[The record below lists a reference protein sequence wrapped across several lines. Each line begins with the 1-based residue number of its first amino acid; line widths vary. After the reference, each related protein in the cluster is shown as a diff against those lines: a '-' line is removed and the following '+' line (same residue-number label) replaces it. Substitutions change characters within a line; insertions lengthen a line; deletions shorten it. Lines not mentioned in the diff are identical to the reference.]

1 VKTNKSVKNSKF
13 NDANCDFY
21 HFHPKANDLYLILR
35 IVLNKIFI
43 HGGGICMFL
52 SNLVKGNH
60 GKIIEIV
67 HHNDNLKRRMTDL
80 GVVEGAEV
88 SLKGIMPFG
97 GPIMI
102 EVGGHLI
109 TIRRKDAAS
118 IEVGF

>member
-1 VKTNKSVKNSKF
+1 M
-13 NDANCDFY
+13 Y
-21 HFHPKANDLYLILR
+21 
-35 IVLNKIFI
+35 
-43 HGGGICMFL
+43 L
-52 SNLVKGNH
+52 SNLVKGKR
-60 GKIIEIV
+60 GKITGIV
-67 HHNDNLKRRMTDL
+67 HDNDKLKRRMTDM

-102 EVGGHLI
+102 EVGGNLI